1 MSSLIAL
8 KPRAVALLRAAI
20 LFAAKADAREQLTA
34 VCVDPDP
41 DPAAGR
47 VRIVATDKNMMFVAT
62 APARLYGKTAPVL
75 LSAASLKPALSAF
88 RAADIRRAGVL
99 AIDSGSRY
107 ARLSLV
113 LADARV
119 AIEDVLR
126 DRENEI
132 VSAFAQMVDASYVDY
147 RRALPTPG
155 AVQQATPPAAVNPK
169 LLGTI
174 CKAAELL
181 DDRPKVASHV
191 HVRFFA
197 ADEHG
202 PQCAAISSDAIAAVM
217 PMRADSAEYAE
228 YADVYATIF

>member
-20 LFAAKADAREQLTA
+20 LFAAKDDVRFFINA
-34 VCVDPDP
+34 VCIDP

-47 VRIVATDKNMMFVAT
+47 VRIAATDKNMMFVAT
-62 APARLYGKTAPVL
+62 APAQLYGKTAPVL

-88 RAADIRRAGVL
+88 RAADIRRAGALTV
-99 AIDSGSRY
+99 DPGRRY

-113 LADARV
+113 QTDARGEF
-119 AIEDVLR
+119 EDVLR

-132 VSAFAQMVDASYVDY
+132 ASALATMADAQYFDY
-147 RRALPTPG
+147 RRALPIPG
-155 AVQQATPPAAVNPK
+155 AIQQATPPAAVNPK

-181 DDRPKVASHV
+181 DDRSKGTP

-197 ADEHG
+197 ADALG
-202 PQCAAISSDAIAAVM
+202 PQCAALSSDAIAAVM
-217 PMRADSAEYAE
+217 PMRAESAE

>member
-1 MSSLIAL
+1 MSSLITL

-20 LFAAKADAREQLTA
+20 LFAANDDVREQLTA
-34 VCVDPDP
+34 VCIDP

-47 VRIVATDKNMMFVAT
+47 VRIVATNRHTMFVAT
-62 APARLYGKTAPVL
+62 APAQLYGKTTPVQ

-88 RAADIRRAGVL
+88 RAADIRRAGALV
-99 AIDSGSRY
+99 IDPGRRY

-113 LADARV
+113 LADASA

-132 VSAFAQMVDASYVDY
+132 VSALATMADAQYVDY
-147 RRALPTPG
+147 RRALPIPG
-155 AVQQATPPAAVNPK
+155 AVRQATPPAAVNPK

-181 DDRPKVASHV
+181 DDRSEVASQV
-191 HVRFFA
+191 HIRFFA

-202 PQCAAISSDAIAAVM
+202 PQCAALSSDAIAAVM
-217 PMRADSAEYAE
+217 PMRAESAESAE
-228 YADVYATIF
+228 YADVYTAIF

>member
-20 LFAAKADAREQLTA
+20 LFAAKDDVCERLTA
-34 VCVDPDP
+34 VCIDP

-47 VRIVATDKNMMFVAT
+47 VRIVASDRHMLFVAT
-62 APARLYGKTAPVL
+62 APAQLYGKTTPVQ

-88 RAADIRRAGVL
+88 RAADIRRAGALV
-99 AIDSGSRY
+99 IDPGRRY

-113 LADARV
+113 LADAST

-132 VSAFAQMVDASYVDY
+132 VSELATMAGARYVDY
-147 RRALPTPG
+147 RRVLPIPG
-155 AVQQATPPAAVNPK
+155 AIQQATPPAAVDPK

-181 DDRPKVASHV
+181 DDRLKVTP

-202 PQCAAISSDAIAAVM
+202 RSVLRSPPTPS
-217 PMRADSAEYAE
+217 RR
-228 YADVYATIF
+228 

>member
-20 LFAAKADAREQLTA
+20 LFAAKDDVRFFINA
-34 VCVDPDP
+34 VCIDP

-62 APARLYGKTAPVL
+62 APAQLYGKTAPVL

-88 RAADIRRAGVL
+88 RAADIRRAGALVIEP
-99 AIDSGSRY
+99 ARRS
-107 ARLSLV
+107 ARLALTEGE
-113 LADARV
+113 ANPDA
-119 AIEDVLR
+119 A
-126 DRENEI
+126 RENEI
-132 VSAFAQMVDASYVDY
+132 VSALATMVDAQYVDY
-147 RRALPTPG
+147 RRALPIPG
-155 AVQQATPPAAVNPK
+155 AIQQATPPAAVNPK

-181 DDRPKVASHV
+181 DDRSSVAP

-197 ADEHG
+197 ADALG
-202 PQCAAISSDAIAAVM
+202 PQCAALSSDAIAAVM
-217 PMRADSAEYAE
+217 PMRAESAEYG
-228 YADVYATIF
+228 DVYATIF